1 MRPVIGI
8 LALTGLVALNV
19 QIYLLA
25 ERIDLAPERMAESIS
40 GVVVAQSQP
49 EAIQRKLEELER
61 LRASNAALQ
70 AVVASLSSSPSV
82 GVERPAAANPQ
93 GAPADFSFFPVL
105 PLPGESS
112 PPPRV
117 LAEARAPEEASER
130 EPASEE
136 EQEVKPEDADKA
148 KPVGAGRLL
157 VTPIRTRENGALVYL
172 ALDKVVRVVEVNGRL
187 HGVDGYYEGAEEGLA
202 NLVIKGKRISLPL
215 LVFGT

>member
-1 MRPVIGI
+1 MHPVIGI
-8 LALTGLVALNV
+8 LTLAVLVALNA

-70 AVVASLSSSPSV
+70 AVVASLSSSPGV
-82 GVERPAAANPQ
+82 GVERPAVAPASTH
-93 GAPADFSFFPVL
+93 GASADFSFFPVL
-105 PLPGESS
+105 PLPGESN
-112 PPPRV
+112 PAPRV
-117 LAEARAPEEASER
+117 VAEVSSPADESADQVPEEG
-130 EPASEE
+130 
-136 EQEVKPEDADKA
+136 KPEGDEKA
-148 KPVGAGRLL
+148 KAPPAGRLL

-187 HGVDGYYEGAEEGLA
+187 HGIDGY
-202 NLVIKGKRISLPL
+202 
-215 LVFGT
+215 

>member
-1 MRPVIGI
+1 MHPVIGI
-8 LALTGLVALNV
+8 LTLAVLVALNA

-70 AVVASLSSSPSV
+70 AVVASLSSSPGV
-82 GVERPAAANPQ
+82 GVERPAVAPASTH
-93 GAPADFSFFPVL
+93 GASADFSFFPVL
-105 PLPGESS
+105 PLPGESK
-112 PPPRV
+112 PVPRV
-117 LAEARAPEEASER
+117 VEVSSPADESADQVPEEGKTEGD
-130 EPASEE
+130 E
-136 EQEVKPEDADKA
+136 KA
-148 KPVGAGRLL
+148 KAPPAGRLL

-187 HGVDGYYEGAEEGLA
+187 HGIDGYYEGAEEGLA